1 MQLPIIPI
9 ILSVIVIGLGIFIF
23 LPSAFAQ
30 FVESDGSQTSLSNAV
45 VLDTD
50 TSEVFFETLRFD
62 QRHFYT
68 FDAAQGETVSFSI
81 IIPKISGLDN
91 YMPTIAF
98 YKLGDD
104 KEFIRFSPPMFFGE
118 IPGERQ
124 IVTFGIGSGNWF
136 QNQRVTM
143 IIDETGTYVI
153 EVFNEGN
160 CLVRLDST
168 VEKRC
173 DVLVENPT
181 EFFPVI
187 EGKYGLIFG
196 NVRSFDFITHIQSHV
211 FFEDPLGNLIS
222 AIFGGVIETGGS
234 PENIRTD
241 DLRWIIIISLIIIA
255 VIIIIKRDSLR
266 GKI

>member
-1 MQLPIIPI
+1 MHTSL
-9 ILSVIVIGLGIFIF
+9 IVILLLAVIMT
-23 LPSAFAQ
+23 PAYAQ
-30 FVESDGSQTSLSNAV
+30 YVESDRSQTSLSNAV

-50 TSEVFFETLRFD
+50 TPQVYFETIRFNE
-62 QRHFYT
+62 RHFYT

-81 IIPKISGLDN
+81 IIPKINELDN
-91 YMPTIAF
+91 YMPTVAF
-98 YKLGDD
+98 YKLGEN

-124 IVTFGIGSGNWF
+124 TISFGIGSGNWF
-136 QNQRVTM
+136 QNQIVTK

-160 CLVRLDST
+160 CLIRIDSS
-168 VEKRC
+168 VEKKC
-173 DVLVENPT
+173 DALVENPT

-187 EGKYGLIFG
+187 QGKYGLIFG
-196 NVRSFDFITHIQSHV
+196 NIRSFDLNTHIQSHV
-211 FFEDPLGNLIS
+211 FFEDPIGNLIS
-222 AIFGGVIETGGS
+222 GIFGGDIETGGS
-234 PENIRTD
+234 PEDIGRD

-255 VIIIIKRDSLR
+255 VIIIAKRDSLR

>member
-1 MQLPIIPI
+1 MAKKKGINKLYLIIPI
-9 ILSVIVIGLGIFIF
+9 ILAIVMT
-23 LPSAFAQ
+23 PAYAQ

-50 TSEVFFETLRFD
+50 TSEVFFETLRFNE
-62 QRHFYT
+62 RHFYT

-81 IIPKISGLDN
+81 IIPTISGLDN
-91 YMPTIAF
+91 YMPTVAF
-98 YKLGDD
+98 YKLGED

-143 IIDETGTYVI
+143 IIDQTGTYVI

-160 CLVRLDST
+160 CLVRIDST
-168 VEKRC
+168 VEKKC
-173 DVLVENPT
+173 DVLSENPT
-181 EFFPVI
+181 EFFTVI
-187 EGKYGLIFG
+187 QGKYGLIFG
-196 NVRSFDFITHIQSHV
+196 NIRSFDFITHIQSHV
-211 FFEDPLGNLIS
+211 FFEDPLGNLIG

-241 DLRWIIIISLIIIA
+241 DFRWIIIISLIIIA